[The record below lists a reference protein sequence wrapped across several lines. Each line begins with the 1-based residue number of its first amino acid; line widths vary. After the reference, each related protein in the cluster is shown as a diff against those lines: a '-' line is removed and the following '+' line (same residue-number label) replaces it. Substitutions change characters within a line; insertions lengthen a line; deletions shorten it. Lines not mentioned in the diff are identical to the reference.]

1 MIERTRSLQINS
13 PSCQKTQG
21 NKEDIVGTKNTQKK
35 KE

>member
-1 MIERTRSLQINS
+1 MIERARSLRDKLTIMS
-13 PSCQKTQG
+13 KTQG